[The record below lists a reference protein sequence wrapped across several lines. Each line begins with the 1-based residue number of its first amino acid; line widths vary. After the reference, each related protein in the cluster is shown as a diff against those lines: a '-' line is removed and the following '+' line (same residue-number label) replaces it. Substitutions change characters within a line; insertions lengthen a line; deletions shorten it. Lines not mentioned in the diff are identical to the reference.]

1 MRSLLPLSFFAMLT
15 LHGHA
20 QIAETDPLHAE
31 ILRLDSLLF
40 EVSFNNCEVEIL
52 YELTDDDFE
61 FYHDQSGITRGQEP
75 FVESIR
81 NNICGLEY
89 RPLRKLVAG
98 STEVFPLYENGE
110 LYGAVQRG
118 EHEFYARE
126 ADKEP
131 YLTSTAMFTHL
142 WIKKGDQWII
152 RRVLSYDHQSSGQ

>member
-1 MRSLLPLSFFAMLT
+1 MRHLPLT
-15 LHGHA
+15 LFVLLNLQARA

-40 EVSFNNCEVEIL
+40 EVSFNNCEVDIL

-110 LYGAVQRG
+110 LYGVVQRG

-126 ADKEP
+126 AGKEP
-131 YLTSTAMFTHL
+131 YLTSTALFTHL
-142 WIKKGDQWII
+142 WINQGDQWII
-152 RRVLSYDHQSSGQ
+152 RRVLSYGHR